1 MGCSGKSFVLIL
13 VLIMAVSSVS
23 LLSALHF
30 GLAQSGTDVS
40 GVISSNTTWTQAD
53 SPYLLTGPVTVNTGV
68 TLTIQAGV
76 TVNFSYVQNE
86 NYSQYPQNE
95 NMQVNGSLKIL
106 GSKSNKVILVS
117 TPSYNQKPYDGSI
130 NINGDSIIENA
141 IINSTDI
148 STIGKCTIENTIINS
163 NSIFSNN
170 SITMSNDTADG
181 VYFQIEGGSAKV
193 SDNTLVGTGLIY
205 SYTSEG
211 SSVTSHNTIVGGEIE
226 VFGGSAVIS
235 DNDINGGGSGSGGAF
250 GFSLGSATVIISDN
264 IITRFGIYGSGG
276 TYIIERNIIENDYI
290 AIQMFAA
297 SPIIE
302 KNTIINNSIGLNSIS
317 SNIPSIPT
325 VTDNNIYN
333 NSMDNIYLGALS
345 NSNPNI
351 LPAYL
356 STANSINAVR
366 NWWGTTNKQAINQSM
381 RDSKND
387 SLVGTVTFSP
397 FLTTPNSQ
405 AFPNLNAPVPTL
417 TASSILSNT
426 LIVTIIVVV
435 IVVAVVVS
443 LMFRKKLKT
452 KPENE
457 LASPQILT

>member
-1 MGCSGKSFVLIL
+1 MCSINKSFSLLLIVIL
-13 VLIMAVSSVS
+13 TVSSLTVIFATIP
-23 LLSALHF
+23 L
-30 GLAQSGTDVS
+30 GLAQSGTNVS
-40 GVISSNTTWTQAD
+40 GIISSNTTWTQAN
-53 SPYLLTGPVTVNTGV
+53 SPYMLTGPVTVNAGV

-76 TVNFSYVQNE
+76 TVNFSYIQNE

-95 NMQVNGSLKIL
+95 NIQVNGNLKIQ

-117 TPSYNQKPYDGSI
+117 TQSYEKPYHGSI
-130 NINGDSIIENA
+130 NINGDSTFENA

-163 NSIFSNN
+163 NDIFSNN
-170 SITMSNDTADG
+170 SITMTNDTANG

-193 SDNTLVGTGLIY
+193 SDDTLSGTGLVY
-205 SYTSEG
+205 SYASEG
-211 SSVTSHNTIVGGEIE
+211 SSVTSHNSIVGGDIE

-276 TYIIERNIIENDYI
+276 TYTIERNIIENDYI

-317 SNIPSIPT
+317 SNIPSIPI

-333 NSMDNIYLGALS
+333 NSMNNIYLGALS

-351 LPAYL
+351 LPADL
-356 STANSINAVR
+356 STANSINAIH
-366 NWWGTTNKQAINQSM
+366 NWWGTTNIQAINQSM

-387 SLVGTVTFSP
+387 SLVGTVTFIP
-397 FLTTPNSQ
+397 FLSAPNSQ

-417 TASSILSNT
+417 IASPIFSNT
-426 LIVTIIVVV
+426 LIVAIAVLV
-435 IVVAVVVS
+435 IVIAVIF
-443 LMFRKKLKT
+443 LMLRKRT
-452 KPENE
+452 KNKNT
-457 LASPQILT
+457 SPLPTPPIEK

>member
-1 MGCSGKSFVLIL
+1 MGSSGKSVALIL
-13 VLIMAVSSVS
+13 ILIMAVSSVS

-53 SPYLLTGPVTVNTGV
+53 SPYLLTGPVTVNNGV

-95 NMQVNGSLKIL
+95 NMQVNGNLRIQ
-106 GSKSNKVILVS
+106 GSKSSKVVLVS

-193 SDNTLVGTGLIY
+193 SDNTLSGTGLVY
-205 SYTSEG
+205 SYASDG

-250 GFSLGSATVIISDN
+250 GFSLGSATVIISNN

-276 TYIIERNIIENDYI
+276 TYTIERNIIENDYI

-366 NWWGTTNKQAINQSM
+366 NWWGTTNIQAINQSM

-426 LIVTIIVVV
+426 LIVTIIAVV

-452 KPENE
+452 KPESS

>member
-1 MGCSGKSFVLIL
+1 MAISSLSLI
-13 VLIMAVSSVS
+13 ASTP
-23 LLSALHF
+23 F
-30 GLAQSGTDVS
+30 GLAQSGTNVS
-40 GVISSNTTWTQAD
+40 GVISSDTTWTQAD
-53 SPYLLTGPVTVNTGV
+53 SPYMLTGPVTVNAGV

-76 TVNFSYVQNE
+76 TVNFSYIQNE

-95 NMQVNGSLKIL
+95 YIQVNGNLKIQ
-106 GSKSNKVILVS
+106 GSKNNKVVLVS
-117 TPSYNQKPYDGSI
+117 TPSYNQKPYHGSV
-130 NINGDSIIENA
+130 NINGDSTFENV

-163 NSIFSNN
+163 NDIFSNN
-170 SITMSNDTADG
+170 SITMNNDTVNG

-205 SYTSEG
+205 SYPSEG
-211 SSVTSHNTIVGGEIE
+211 SSVTSHNSIVGGNIE

-276 TYIIERNIIENDYI
+276 TYTIERNIIENDYI

-317 SNIPSIPT
+317 SNIPSIPI

-333 NSMDNIYLGALS
+333 NSMNNIYLGALS

-356 STANSINAVR
+356 STANSINAIH
-366 NWWGTTNKQAINQSM
+366 NWWGTTNIQAINQSM

-387 SLVGTVTFSP
+387 SLVGTVTFIP
-397 FLTTPNSQ
+397 FLSAPNSQ

-417 TASSILSNT
+417 TASPIFSNT
-426 LIVTIIVVV
+426 LIVAIAVIV
-435 IVVAVVVS
+435 IVVAVIFLMLRKRTKNKTTSPLPAPQNSTS
-443 LMFRKKLKT
+443 LSLFKYPMVL
-452 KPENE
+452 
-457 LASPQILT
+457 Q

>member
-1 MGCSGKSFVLIL
+1 
-13 VLIMAVSSVS
+13 
-23 LLSALHF
+23 
-30 GLAQSGTDVS
+30 
-40 GVISSNTTWTQAD
+40 
-53 SPYLLTGPVTVNTGV
+53 
-68 TLTIQAGV
+68 
-76 TVNFSYVQNE
+76 
-86 NYSQYPQNE
+86 
-95 NMQVNGSLKIL
+95 
-106 GSKSNKVILVS
+106 
-117 TPSYNQKPYDGSI
+117 
-130 NINGDSIIENA
+130 
-141 IINSTDI
+141 
-148 STIGKCTIENTIINS
+148 
-163 NSIFSNN
+163 
-170 SITMSNDTADG
+170 
-181 VYFQIEGGSAKV
+181 
-193 SDNTLVGTGLIY
+193 
-205 SYTSEG
+205 
-211 SSVTSHNTIVGGEIE
+211 
-226 VFGGSAVIS
+226 
-235 DNDINGGGSGSGGAF
+235 
-250 GFSLGSATVIISDN
+250 
-264 IITRFGIYGSGG
+264 
-276 TYIIERNIIENDYI
+276 
-290 AIQMFAA
+290 MFAA

-356 STANSINAVR
+356 STANSIDAVR
-366 NWWGTTNKQAINQSM
+366 NWWGTTNIQAINQSM

-426 LIVTIIVVV
+426 LIVTIIAVV

-452 KPENE
+452 KPESS